1 MEKRRTLNVKSAYVG
16 LLGVTTGPFV
26 ILCLVEYRQ
35 TYEGIV
41 YSLVSPVSTTE
52 EHRLRR
58 ITPLHQVTLESKGV

>member
-1 MEKRRTLNVKSAYVG
+1 M
-16 LLGVTTGPFV
+16 